1 MKTYVKIVCLL
12 VVGAALMLGNC
23 TKKKS
28 TEPGNGTPTDTQKPS
43 VSITTPTS
51 ETGYAT
57 DQQTLNLSGSASD
70 DQGVTGVTWSN
81 VSTGAGGNCT
91 GTTSWSAT
99 GVTLQEED
107 NLIVVIASD
116 AAGNTGSDSLTVT
129 YNQYVSFT
137 TGPTTDPSALTMAQS
152 TDVTIRIGIAPNP
165 NLLDSSVR
173 LLRVD
178 SQGNVTDSL
187 NFLYDDGEWYTHGD
201 DIAGD
206 GIFSTKQN
214 FIESFEG
221 TIRLRIRAM
230 THETEGDVIA
240 YSSVFTI
247 PVVSAVTTQEF
258 STALDAQNSGSD
270 KYDSLAALVGEDEAK
285 QQTLTWIQTQSGVDS
300 AGLTDEGD
308 AIWVEYHS
316 GISGMI
322 LLYGEDIKGGSSERS
337 RETGPKIPP
346 SLQTRGVL
354 DPTKL
359 GRIAHAVVDEDTVGS
374 TKVLIYD
381 AFHTQ
386 FPAEGNQICSIFVK
400 SECPQFTVTHA
411 KNTGC
416 TVDMVETFSQYGTIY
431 ISTHGSVRDGK
442 VRFLTGEKPDT
453 LSFDLIRF
461 IELKLKM
468 LGLGTVKGKTYY
480 AIYPSFITG
489 NYPKS
494 IVFNSSCYSGANQ
507 TMSNAFRNKGVLTYL
522 GYDKSVGGTFARTS
536 ATAFFEKMVN
546 QQKKTGEAFTP
557 GQKDPG
563 HKHAEF
569 VMFGSQKAFYQSDF
583 TNGGFET
590 GNLQGWT
597 KDGDGRVITKLVFLT
612 PQEGSFMGIISTGLG
627 QDILSGSISQSF
639 CIPAGKTTLSFKYNF
654 LSEEFMVYVGT
665 VYQDYFKVV
674 LKTEDDEL
682 TLLYKDIDALAGEV
696 SQATE
701 IHFDIPPPDPNDP
714 NETED
719 GVWMT
724 GWRTV
729 SFDVSAYA
737 GKAVILIFECGDM
750 GGDSIFDTAIL
761 LDAIKFE

>member
-1 MKTYVKIVCLL
+1 MKRYLKISCLL
-12 VVGAALMLGNC
+12 MVALALILTSC
-23 TKKKS
+23 SEKKS
-28 TEPGNGTPTDTQKPS
+28 TEPTTDTQSP
-43 VSITTPTS
+43 SITVTSPTS
-51 ETGYAT
+51 EAIYVT
-57 DQQTLNLSGSASD
+57 DQQTVDLSGSASD
-70 DQGVTGVTWSN
+70 DQGVTGVTWAN
-81 VSTGAGGNCT
+81 VSTGSSGNCT
-91 GTTSWSAT
+91 GTTSWSVS
-99 GVTLQEED
+99 GILLQGGD
-107 NLIVVIASD
+107 NLIVVTASD
-116 AAGNTGSDSLTVT
+116 AAGNAGKDSLRVT
-129 YNQYVSFT
+129 YNKYVSFT
-137 TGPTTDPSALTMAQS
+137 TGPTADPSALTMAQS

-165 NLLDSSVR
+165 NLLDSTVR
-173 LLRVD
+173 LLRIN
-178 SQGNVTDSL
+178 SQGQVTDSL
-187 NFLYDDGEWYTHGD
+187 NFLYDDGDWLYHGD

-214 FIESFEG
+214 FFESFEG
-221 TIRLRIRAM
+221 TIRLRIMAM

-258 STALDAQNSGSD
+258 STALNAQNSGWD
-270 KYDSLAALVGEDEAK
+270 KYDSLAAEVSEDSAK
-285 QQTLTWIQTQSGVDS
+285 QQTIDWLKGQSGVDS

-322 LLYGEDIKGGSSERS
+322 LLYADDVKGGSSERN
-337 RETGPKIPP
+337 REKQPKAPL
-346 SLQTRGVL
+346 SSQTRGSL
-354 DPTKL
+354 DLSKV
-359 GRIAHAVVDEDTVGS
+359 GSYAHFMADEDTVGS

-386 FPAEGNQICSIFVK
+386 FPTEGNQICSIFVK

-442 VRFLTGEKPDT
+442 VRFLTGEEPDT

-597 KDGDGRVITKLVFLT
+597 KDGDGRVITQLVFLA
-612 PQEGSFMGIISTGLG
+612 PQEGSFMGIVSTGLG
-627 QDILSGSISQSF
+627 HDVLSGSISQSF
-639 CIPAGKTTLSFKYNF
+639 CIPADKSTLSFKYNF
-654 LSEEFMVYVGT
+654 LSEEFMEYVGS
-665 VYQDYFKVV
+665 VYQDYFKVMI
-674 LKTEDDEL
+674 KTKTDST
-682 TLLYKDIDALAGEV
+682 TLLYLAIDDLSTQV
-696 SQATE
+696 DSVPT
-701 IHFDIPPPDPNDP
+701 INFDVGD
-714 NETED
+714 
-719 GVWMT
+719 VWMT
-724 GWRTV
+724 GWRTA
-729 SFDVSAYA
+729 SFNVSAYA
-737 GKAVILIFECGDM
+737 GKAVTLVFKCGDV
-750 GGDSIFDTAIL
+750 GDSIYDTAIL
-761 LDAIKFE
+761 LDVIKFE